1 MRASSWG
8 APQIM
13 GFNAQACGFDT
24 AREMVEHMALG
35 APQQLGAWVQ
45 FVEAK
50 GLDAKIR
57 AHDWRGFAEGYN
69 GSGQP
74 EVYARKIEAVY
85 RRLSGGQASAVIL
98 RVGARG
104 PAVRELQ
111 RALGVEDDGAFG
123 PGTERAVRD
132 FQRSAGLPVDGV
144 VGHRTWSAIRE
155 AGISVQPSAQPT
167 PGAVLADAAV
177 KGGGVVLTGGA
188 VLTQVE
194 AAATTLTRVRE
205 SLDGVAAAL
214 GAEIGLV
221 MLGAGA
227 AALAFGGW
235 RLWRE
240 RRLA

>member
-1 MRASSWG
+1 
-8 APQIM
+8 
-13 GFNAQACGFDT
+13 
-24 AREMVEHMALG
+24 
-35 APQQLGAWVQ
+35 
-45 FVEAK
+45 
-50 GLDAKIR
+50 
-57 AHDWRGFAEGYN
+57 
-69 GSGQP
+69 
-74 EVYARKIEAVY
+74 
-85 RRLSGGQASAVIL
+85 
-98 RVGARG
+98 
-104 PAVRELQ
+104 VRELQ